1 MFGKRKT
8 KEKKMRIYVKFL
20 DEFEASKFQYR
31 LLEKFTICKIKQV
44 INAANYTYEFTIIQ
58 DNYFDFLKKVFIEHC
73 RYYFKPS
80 AVITKIK
87 I

>member
-8 KEKKMRIYVKFL
+8 KNKKMRIYVKFL
-20 DEFEASKFQYR
+20 NEFEASKFQYR
-31 LLEKFTICKIKQV
+31 LLEKFTICKIKQI

-58 DNYFDFLKKVFIEHC
+58 DNYFDFLKVFIEHC
-73 RYYFKPS
+73 RYCFKSS